1 MLTNNQKMNILGFS
15 IMFTLFSI
23 GVLLNALI
31 EMIFILT
38 VMSVINFFL
47 ALKGDYRTHALRVKF
62 FNKFFMCY
70 VVSTSLV
77 LSVVLAM
84 RFAQE
89 NTTLLE
95 TFLFGFILI
104 GFCTLFMSKL
114 FYADDS
120 EEDEPTRREIKKFLQ
135 TLTRKDALQFLG
147 DRLPPRQAQAIYHT
161 DWEGQDREYVGSF
174 FLNGVSASAVR
185 DLKKQGYDKLVEE
198 RKRMKRTMD

>member
-1 MLTNNQKMNILGFS
+1 MNILGFS

-23 GVLLNALI
+23 GVLLNTLI
-31 EMIFILT
+31 EVIFIT
-38 VMSVINFFL
+38 IIMSVVNFFL
-47 ALKGDYRTHALRVKF
+47 SVKGNYRTHATKVKF
-62 FNKFFMCY
+62 LNKFFMCY

-84 RFAQE
+84 RFTQE
-89 NTTLLE
+89 NATLFE

-120 EEDEPTRREIKKFLQ
+120 EDNDPTRREIKKFLQ

-198 RKRMKRTMD
+198 RKRMKRNLD